1 MTLTFNSLFIGEW
14 IVSVMDCITYGDI
27 SLPFF
32 FPFFQFPFHR
42 GSKCN

>member
-1 MTLTFNSLFIGEW
+1 MILTFNSIFIGEW
-14 IVSVMDCITYGDI
+14 VVSVMNCITYGDI

-32 FPFFQFPFHR
+32 QSPFHR